1 MLGFTFITDSKLSM
15 YREKAIKSETLA
27 KEVEEM
33 QDMAFVYEKRI
44 EEKNKEISNLKS
56 DVASKDKE
64 ILSVGKD
71 LSVAKEEIERL
82 NNNQKKLIK
91 SIKDKTEKL
100 EEANSK
106 LGNANY
112 RISDLEEKRSKISSD
127 LKKKSNELVEAKIK
141 IGNLENEV
149 LVGSKTIQDLESKLK
164 LTQVELRGYQIGII
178 GKDKNNVAEP
188 ELDKDEESDKDVAEP
203 EKFDENKEVKYNTLL
218 DTDVIQE
225 EVGDIV
231 DPENVAEQVKDTKKK
246 KKKEVSYFNGFIIF

>member
-1 MLGFTFITDSKLSM
+1 MSMLGFTFITDSKLSM

-33 QDMAFVYEKRI
+33 QDMAFIYEKRI

-56 DVASKDKE
+56 DIASKDKE

-106 LGNANY
+106 LSNANY
-112 RISDLEEKRSKISSD
+112 RISNLEEKRSKISSD

-246 KKKEVSYFNGFIIF
+246 KKKKK

>member
-1 MLGFTFITDSKLSM
+1 MTMLGFTFITDSKLSM

-33 QDMAFVYEKRI
+33 QDMAFIYEKRI

-56 DVASKDKE
+56 DIASKDKE

-106 LGNANY
+106 LSNANY

-246 KKKEVSYFNGFIIF
+246 KKKRSELF

>member
-1 MLGFTFITDSKLSM
+1 MSMLGFTFITDSKLSM

-33 QDMAFVYEKRI
+33 QDMAFIYEKRI

-56 DVASKDKE
+56 DIASKDKE

-106 LGNANY
+106 LSNANY

-149 LVGSKTIQDLESKLK
+149 LVGFKTIQDLESKLK

-188 ELDKDEESDKDVAEP
+188 ESDKDEESDKDVAEP
-203 EKFDENKEVKYNTLL
+203 DKFDENKEVKYNTLL

-246 KKKEVSYFNGFIIF
+246 KKKKK

>member
-1 MLGFTFITDSKLSM
+1 MSMLGFTFITDSKLSM

-27 KEVEEM
+27 REVEEM
-33 QDMAFVYEKRI
+33 QDMAFIYEKRI

-56 DVASKDKE
+56 DIASKDKE

-127 LKKKSNELVEAKIK
+127 LKKKSDELVEAKIK

-203 EKFDENKEVKYNTLL
+203 DKFDENKEVKYNTLL

-246 KKKEVSYFNGFIIF
+246 KKKKK

>member
-1 MLGFTFITDSKLSM
+1 MSMLGFTFITDSKLSM

-33 QDMAFVYEKRI
+33 QDMAFIYEKRI

-56 DVASKDKE
+56 DIASKDKE

-127 LKKKSNELVEAKIK
+127 LKKKSNELIEAKIK

-149 LVGSKTIQDLESKLK
+149 LVGSKTIQDLESKLN

-246 KKKEVSYFNGFIIF
+246 KKKKK

>member
-1 MLGFTFITDSKLSM
+1 MSMLGFTFITDSKLSM

-33 QDMAFVYEKRI
+33 QDMAFIYEKRI

-56 DVASKDKE
+56 DIASKDKE
-64 ILSVGKD
+64 VLSVGKD
-71 LSVAKEEIERL
+71 LSVAKEEIEGL

-106 LGNANY
+106 LSNANY

-246 KKKEVSYFNGFIIF
+246 KKKKK

>member
-1 MLGFTFITDSKLSM
+1 MSMLGFTFITDSKLSM

-33 QDMAFVYEKRI
+33 QDMAFIYEKKI

-56 DVASKDKE
+56 DIASKDKE

-106 LGNANY
+106 LSNANY
-112 RISDLEEKRSKISSD
+112 RISD

-149 LVGSKTIQDLESKLK
+149 LVGSKTIQDLESKLN

-246 KKKEVSYFNGFIIF
+246 KKKKK

>member
-1 MLGFTFITDSKLSM
+1 MSMLGFTFITDSKLSM

-33 QDMAFVYEKRI
+33 QDMAFIYEKRI

-56 DVASKDKE
+56 DIASKDKE

-106 LGNANY
+106 LSNANY

-127 LKKKSNELVEAKIK
+127 LKKKSNDLVEAKIK

-246 KKKEVSYFNGFIIF
+246 KKKKK

>member
-1 MLGFTFITDSKLSM
+1 MSMLGFTFITDSKLSM
-15 YREKAIKSETLA
+15 YREKAIKSEMLA

-33 QDMAFVYEKRI
+33 QDMAFIYEKRI

-56 DVASKDKE
+56 DIASKDKE

-106 LGNANY
+106 LSNANY

-231 DPENVAEQVKDTKKK
+231 DPENVAEQVKDTKKNK
-246 KKKEVSYFNGFIIF
+246 KKKK

>member
-1 MLGFTFITDSKLSM
+1 MSMLGFTFITDSKLSM

-33 QDMAFVYEKRI
+33 QDMAFIYEKRI

-56 DVASKDKE
+56 DIASKDKE

-127 LKKKSNELVEAKIK
+127 LKKKSNDLVEAKIK

-188 ELDKDEESDKDVAEP
+188 ELDKDEESDKYVAEP

-231 DPENVAEQVKDTKKK
+231 DPENVAEQVKDTKKEEEK
-246 KKKEVSYFNGFIIF
+246 KRSELF

>member
-1 MLGFTFITDSKLSM
+1 MSMLGFTFITDSKLSM

-33 QDMAFVYEKRI
+33 QDMAFIYEKRI

-56 DVASKDKE
+56 DIASKDKE

-106 LGNANY
+106 LSNANY

-149 LVGSKTIQDLESKLK
+149 LVGSKTIQDLELKLK

-246 KKKEVSYFNGFIIF
+246 KKKKK

>member
-1 MLGFTFITDSKLSM
+1 MSMLGFTFITDSKLSM

-33 QDMAFVYEKRI
+33 QDMAFIYEKII

-56 DVASKDKE
+56 DIASKDKE

-246 KKKEVSYFNGFIIF
+246 KKKKK

>member
-33 QDMAFVYEKRI
+33 QDMAFIYEKRI

-56 DVASKDKE
+56 DIASKDKE

-106 LGNANY
+106 LSNANY

-127 LKKKSNELVEAKIK
+127 LKKKSNELIEAKIK
-141 IGNLENEV
+141 IGDLENEV

-246 KKKEVSYFNGFIIF
+246 